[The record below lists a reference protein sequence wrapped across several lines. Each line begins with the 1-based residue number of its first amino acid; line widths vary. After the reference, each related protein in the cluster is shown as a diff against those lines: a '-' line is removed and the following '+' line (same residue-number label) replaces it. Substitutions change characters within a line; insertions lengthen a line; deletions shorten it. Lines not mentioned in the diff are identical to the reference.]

1 MDDMMYEGQNG
12 LFTLVIDSAN
22 AEGYYNIS
30 INPLPAADADLAVS
44 NLSCGQEMISSE
56 ELFYSF
62 EIHNLRGPTESQFM
76 WTLELVDET
85 GMVMEEIDSSSEGTS
100 ATYGQLV
107 IERRSSTFIDS
118 TTDSG
123 TYACFVKVN
132 MNEDVV
138 ETDMSNNLLM
148 GENFTIQN
156 EAQLW
161 ANDVDRD
168 GYNTTDTGDGIV
180 DACPDKYGESY
191 RRQIW
196 LC

>member
-107 IERRSSTFIDS
+107 IERRSGF
-118 TTDSG
+118 
-123 TYACFVKVN
+123 A
-132 MNEDVV
+132 
-138 ETDMSNNLLM
+138 
-148 GENFTIQN
+148 
-156 EAQLW
+156 
-161 ANDVDRD
+161 
-168 GYNTTDTGDGIV
+168 
-180 DACPDKYGESY
+180 
-191 RRQIW
+191 
-196 LC
+196 